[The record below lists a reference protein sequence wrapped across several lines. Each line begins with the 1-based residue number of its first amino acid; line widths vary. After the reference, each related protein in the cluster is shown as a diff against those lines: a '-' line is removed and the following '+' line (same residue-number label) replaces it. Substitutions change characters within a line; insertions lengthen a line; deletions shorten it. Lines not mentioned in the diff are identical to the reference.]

1 MWAEPTRADHA
12 RPAGAVRPVL
22 RYSAYEGGTACLQAV
37 SSQRQPVRATHRFGC
52 NGALVLLACAL
63 ALGGC
68 SSISGMLGV
77 QHQPKPAAAQ
87 AKPEQAAAL
96 EQAVALVTEL
106 RYDEAIEKLRFLLP
120 ALQASGDTQRTAE
133 AMFWIGF
140 CHERQSRFDQATVW
154 YRRTVN
160 DYPDTPA
167 AEQARQRLPRLE
179 SPQ

>member
-1 MWAEPTRADHA
+1 MWAEPTRPNCAASPGTIA
-12 RPAGAVRPVL
+12 RLGL
-22 RYSAYEGGTACLQAV
+22 
-37 SSQRQPVRATHRFGC
+37 
-52 NGALVLLACAL
+52 LVCAL

-68 SSISGMLGV
+68 AVMQDFVPGMKKQGS
-77 QHQPKPAAAQ
+77 PEAQ

-160 DYPDTPA
+160 EYPDTPA

>member
-1 MWAEPTRADHA
+1 MWAEPTRPNCAASTGKVA
-12 RPAGAVRPVL
+12 RLGL
-22 RYSAYEGGTACLQAV
+22 
-37 SSQRQPVRATHRFGC
+37 
-52 NGALVLLACAL
+52 LVCAL

-68 SSISGMLGV
+68 SISKMLGV
-77 QHQPKPAAAQ
+77 QRDVNPAAQ

-179 SPQ
+179 SPR